1 MTRQEHIDG
10 ILKVYRMVKVLAD
23 KNGCRALHLR
33 HKQLGRD
40 MVLHSFP
47 ESIRGYEVLC
57 GYRHENLPLV
67 YDVIDLDDGQIVLEE
82 YIDGLTVAQVLETGL
97 YRYKGAKKVIS
108 DLCEGLSFLHERGI
122 VHRDIKPE
130 NVVIDKNGRVVLI
143 DLNASRQLKP
153 AGKDT
158 VVMGTVGYA
167 SPEQLGIAQSD
178 QRTDIYSMGIM
189 LNVMLTGKH
198 PCEGIA
204 KGRPGS
210 IINKCTNI
218 DPEQRYGSVKELQ
231 YAL

>member
-1 MTRQEHIDG
+1 MTRQEHINS
-10 ILKVYRMVKVLAD
+10 ILKIYRLVKVLAD
-23 KNGCRALHLR
+23 KNGCKTLHLR
-33 HKQLGRD
+33 HKELGRD

-47 ESIRGYEVLC
+47 ESIKAYEVLC
-57 GYRHENLPLV
+57 RFRHENLPLI
-67 YDVIDLDDGQIVLEE
+67 YDVFELDDGQVVLEE

-108 DLCEGLSFLHERGI
+108 DLCEGLEFLHENGI

-143 DLNASRQLKP
+143 DFNASRQLKLV
-153 AGKDT
+153 GKDT

-167 SPEQLGIAQSD
+167 PPEQLGIAQSD

-204 KGRPGS
+204 KGRPGN

-218 DPEQRYGSVKELQ
+218 DPTQRYDSVKELKS
-231 YAL
+231 AL